1 MIIVAVFA
9 FLAVVS
15 IASLV
20 MTTEDQPG
28 TSDPR
33 DNPLLWEMFGER

>member
-20 MTTEDQPG
+20 MTIDDMQG

-33 DNPLLWEMFGER
+33 ENPLLWEMFGER